1 MGFSYVLNAEIKE
14 RSMGQKKSD
23 EGKEITAMLCV
34 VRKNLEDL
42 PFLAKGGSE
51 DLHDK
56 AFYAA
61 DMTGRR
67 KKIDSI
73 DTIVNSAS
81 PDLMGSEKTGTIDN
95 LLHNLIDQK
104 LKENNVES
112 TFNQMICSEL
122 ASGNSH
128 GGTKEEICISR
139 IRCPRGKAVLTG
151 GYGLCDYVIHAVG
164 TRFQPSKV
172 PDWAEN
178 YSQRENFQ
186 FRKKKTEE
194 ICTSSRIQILE
205 SCYYEIV
212 RLIRQHP
219 DIRNAAVPIIG
230 SGNYGVDFKIAAK
243 IAVSA
248 IGNALMEW
256 KQSDDESFNTS
267 NIESIVFF
275 VKPEDDNSFAARDSK
290 ADKEDQTAVI
300 KEIFKQYKE
309 IYQRNHNVVF
319 QDSFISQR
327 QYYNEIL
334 QNDKNR
340 GYFAIAGAFRR
351 ALVRSRMFFG
361 FLSNK
366 VKDIVGKNDWQ
377 SRRTAVECIT
387 AIKLLFPVLG
397 FLLVWYRPG
406 IAETSWIYL
415 VSLCLF
421 YSMADTVTYLLGL
434 LMMADI
440 QKPSANVIR
449 SLLLL
454 FFNYIEVSL
463 EMAYFYYVYGTGIT
477 FEKALAF
484 GVLGEGTDQAVMSAV
499 PDMIIGYAN
508 AGLKFFFLT
517 VVFGYLVQ
525 HMRQRK
531 FRGEN

>member
-1 MGFSYVLNAEIKE
+1 ME
-14 RSMGQKKSD
+14 QKKSD
-23 EGKEITAMLCV
+23 EGKEITAMLCA

-42 PFLAKGGSE
+42 PFLAKGESE
-51 DLHDK
+51 EMSDK
-56 AFYAA
+56 AFYAV
-61 DMTGRR
+61 DMTDSR

-81 PDLMGSEKTGTIDN
+81 PDLMGSKKTDTIDN

-122 ASGNSH
+122 ASGNSP
-128 GGTKEEICISR
+128 GGTKEEMCISR
-139 IRCPRGKAVLTG
+139 IRCPRGKAVLTS
-151 GYGLCDYVIHAVG
+151 GYELCDYVIHAVG
-164 TRFQPSKV
+164 TKFQPPEV

-178 YSQRENFQ
+178 YSERENFQ
-186 FRKKKTEE
+186 FRKKKKKPEE
-194 ICTSSRIQILE
+194 ICTSSRIQTLE

-219 DIRNAAVPIIG
+219 DIRNVAVPIIG

-256 KQSDDESFNTS
+256 KQSDEESFNTS
-267 NIESIVFF
+267 KLENIIFF
-275 VKPEDDNSFAARDSK
+275 VKAEITDRPVAPVANGGKSTENQQLDI
-290 ADKEDQTAVI
+290 I
-300 KEIFKQYKE
+300 KEIFAEYRK
-309 IYQRNHNVVF
+309 IYQKNHQVVF
-319 QDSFISQR
+319 RDSFTSQR

-334 QNDKNR
+334 LNDEKR
-340 GYFAIAGAFRR
+340 GYFAIARCFRC
-351 ALVRSRMFFG
+351 ALVWCRMFFG
-361 FLSNK
+361 LLSNK
-366 VKDIVGKNDWQ
+366 IKDMAGGNDWQ
-377 SRRTAVECIT
+377 KRRRAVEGIT
-387 AIKLLFPVLG
+387 VFKILFPVAG
-397 FLLVWYRPG
+397 FLLARYCPYIDG
-406 IAETSWIYL
+406 IPAVHV
-415 VSLCLF
+415 VSFILF
-421 YSMADTVTYLLGL
+421 YSMADTVTYLLAL

-440 QKPSANVIR
+440 QKPSANIIR

-454 FFNYIEVSL
+454 FFNYVEVSWG
-463 EMAYFYYVYGTGIT
+463 MAYFYYVYGMDVT
-477 FEKALAF
+477 FKRALAF
-484 GVLGEGTDQAVMSAV
+484 GVLGEETDLAVTSEI
-499 PDMIIGYAN
+499 PDIIIGYAN

-531 FRGEN
+531 FRSEM

>member
-1 MGFSYVLNAEIKE
+1 
-14 RSMGQKKSD
+14 MGQKKSD
-23 EGKEITAMLCV
+23 EGKDITAMLCV
-34 VRKNLEDL
+34 VRKNLKDL
-42 PFLAKGGSE
+42 PFLAKGESE
-51 DLHDK
+51 EMSDK
-56 AFYAA
+56 AFDAA
-61 DMTGRR
+61 DMKGGRR
-67 KKIDSI
+67 KIDSI

-81 PDLMGSEKTGTIDN
+81 PDLMGSKKTDTIDN

-122 ASGNSH
+122 ASGNSPA
-128 GGTKEEICISR
+128 GGTKEETCISR

-164 TRFQPSKV
+164 TKFQPPEV

-178 YSQRENFQ
+178 YSERENFQ
-186 FRKKKTEE
+186 FRKKKKKAEE
-194 ICTSSRIQILE
+194 ICTSSRIQTLE

-219 DIRNAAVPIIG
+219 DIRNVAVPIIG

-256 KQSDDESFNTS
+256 KRSDDESFNTS
-267 NIESIVFF
+267 NIENIIFF
-275 VKPEDDNSFAARDSK
+275 VKAEDDYRAAAGESET
-290 ADKEDQTAVI
+290 DKEDQIAVI
-300 KEIFKQYKE
+300 KEIFKKYKE
-309 IYQRNHNVVF
+309 IYRRDHNVVF

-334 QNDKNR
+334 WNDKKR
-340 GYFAIAGAFRR
+340 GYFAIAGAFRC
-351 ALVRSRMFFG
+351 ALVRSRMVFG

-366 VKDIVGKNDWQ
+366 VKDIAGKNDWQ
-377 SRRTAVECIT
+377 SRRTAVEWIT

-397 FLLVWYRPG
+397 FLLIWYCPD
-406 IAETSWIYL
+406 IVETSWIHL
-415 VSLCLF
+415 VSFCLF

-454 FFNYIEVSL
+454 FLNYIEVSL
-463 EMAYFYYVYGTGIT
+463 EMTYFYYIYGSGMK
-477 FEKALAF
+477 FKKALAF
-484 GVLGEGTDQAVMSAV
+484 GVLGEGTDRIVMSAV
-499 PDMIIGYAN
+499 PDMIIGYTN
-508 AGLKFFFLT
+508 TGLKFFFLT